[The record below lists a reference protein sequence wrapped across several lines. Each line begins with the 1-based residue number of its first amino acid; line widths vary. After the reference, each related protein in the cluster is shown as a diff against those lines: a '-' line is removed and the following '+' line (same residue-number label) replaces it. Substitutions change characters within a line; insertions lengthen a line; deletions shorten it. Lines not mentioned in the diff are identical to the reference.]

1 MQQTKKIDNKVISNI
16 FFNLLEFI
24 EWYHEMGLYKYVGL
38 FRGGYCEMKN
48 IYKYSDAVTNIKCRM
63 C

>member
-1 MQQTKKIDNKVISNI
+1 
-16 FFNLLEFI
+16 
-24 EWYHEMGLYKYVGL
+24 MGLYKYVGL